1 MEINLTKLIK
11 INHIYIILK
20 FMYVYLRR
28 SIFRSLQSIFMHDP
42 ISFPT
47 IWRPPFVKHQ
57 GFSHSY
63 DLLLRQHCL
72 IPSSSLPESS
82 CRRPIRPRPGR
93 ILPVLVAEEIP
104 LILLFISQFAPI
116 CTSHKINQCR

>member
-1 MEINLTKLIK
+1 M
-11 INHIYIILK
+11 LK
-20 FMYVYLRR
+20 SCMYRYLRR

-57 GFSHSY
+57 GFPHSY
-63 DLLLRQHCL
+63 NLLLRQHCL
-72 IPSSSLPESS
+72 IPTCSLPESS
-82 CRRPIRPRPGR
+82 CCRPIRPRPGR

-116 CTSHKINQCR
+116 CINQCRSCKEAMIMIVIDQTV